1 MRMKPVETFINRL
14 FQRWK
19 RCCASRMV
27 AGLALTAVLLEIFVF
42 NIQYWQS
49 RTYSQVTGVSFSIG
63 AGLEKQSSNN
73 YLITNP
79 EKATITINGINT
91 QVHNIEIPV
100 ENVTIHQQIDG
111 ARFPV
116 PRKTQT
122 VSREDAALR
131 IYMTVDD
138 TSHPSGLELPDVT
151 ISPAVTSSRWI
162 RLHLSGTTQK
172 ITIHIRNSADTSIIL
187 SGMPR
192 INVQRPLQI
201 NPLRILIYLTII
213 AFAAIFPLIRN
224 GWATRSHSAA
234 FTRGVWI
241 GSAAVA
247 VLLAVGTLVLALPW
261 LYMRTSVWQADFEYQ
276 SVARSLLAGRS
287 WIDYPVADTLLN
299 LPNPY
304 NSDIRAQAVAGNN
317 YLFDYAFYDGKYYSY
332 FGVLPAV
339 IFFLPYLIL
348 TGNDLAPWKAMLLI
362 VFILAILCVGMVYL
376 LFKKWGAHAPL
387 TVQVILAVAFSCVVQ
402 PALYLSYMSTTY
414 SVPIGLGLILAL
426 SAICLWV
433 KGSMTPSAKR
443 RQRLMYYI
451 AGGLL
456 SGLIVGCRPQICAV
470 VIILPLCI
478 IASEYWSS
486 GIDIATKCK
495 DFFGTSILS
504 ALAAA
509 VTASPFLF
517 WNAIRFGSPFDFG
530 ATYQLTM
537 VDMNQQKAD
546 ISKIPYALVEGI
558 LSPVSVLDRFP
569 YLSAISGES
578 RSAGGYQGFFYCEPV
593 FGSMLFWFP
602 VALVLT
608 LFAFSSIRK
617 TISWPAKIN
626 VTGCL
631 LTSLVPLTVDVMM
644 ASYTMRYL
652 CDSGYL
658 FGMSTVIFIATLFS
672 AWDKIETSRR
682 ALYYFSVVTGLL
694 TLILA
699 ICSIFLSGKL
709 NMLIDA
715 NPTLYVLAQQALT
728 F

>member
-1 MRMKPVETFINRL
+1 MHMNPVTAFANPL
-14 FQRWK
+14 FQNWK
-19 RCCASRMV
+19 RYNASRMV
-27 AGLALTAVLLEIFVF
+27 IGLVLAAVLLEIFIF

-63 AGLEKQSSNN
+63 AGLKKQSGND
-73 YLITNP
+73 YLVTDS
-79 EKATITINGINT
+79 EKATITIKDIDT

-100 ENVTIHQQIDG
+100 EKVTIHQQIDG

-116 PRKTQT
+116 PRETQT
-122 VSREDAALR
+122 ASREDAALR
-131 IYMTVDD
+131 IQMTVDD
-138 TSHPSGLELPDVT
+138 APHPNGLELPEVV
-151 ISPAVTSSRWI
+151 ISPAITSSRWI
-162 RLHLSGTTQK
+162 RLHLSGNTQK
-172 ITIHIRNSADTSIIL
+172 ITIHIQNSAGTSIVL
-187 SGMPR
+187 SDMPR

-201 NPLRILIYLTII
+201 NPLRILIYLMII

-224 GWATRSHSAA
+224 GWKTKNHSGV

-241 GSAAVA
+241 GSASVA
-247 VLLAVGTLVLALPW
+247 VLLAVGTLVLTLPW

-276 SVARSLLAGRS
+276 SVARSLLAGHS
-287 WIDYPVADTLLN
+287 WIDYPVADTLRDLS
-299 LPNPY
+299 NPY
-304 NSDIRAQAVAGNN
+304 NSDIRAQAVSGDS
-317 YLFDYAFYDGKYYSY
+317 YLFDYAFYNGKYYSY

-339 IFFLPYLIL
+339 IFFLPYLVL

-362 VFILAILCVGMVYL
+362 VFILAILCVRVVYL
-376 LFKKWGAHAPL
+376 LFKKWGARAPL
-387 TVQVILAVAFSCVVQ
+387 PVQAILAVAFSCVVQ

-426 SAICLWV
+426 SAICLWL
-433 KGSMTPSAKR
+433 KSSMVPSTKR
-443 RQRLMYYI
+443 RQRLMYCV

-478 IASEYWSS
+478 IASEYWSN
-486 GIDIATKCK
+486 GINIVTKYK

-504 ALAAA
+504 ALAAV

-546 ISKIPYALVEGI
+546 ISKIPYAIAEGI

-569 YLSAISGES
+569 YLSAISGEN

-593 FGSMLFWFP
+593 FGSLLFWFP
-602 VALVLT
+602 VALILT
-608 LFAFSSIRK
+608 LFMFSTIRK
-617 TISWPAKIN
+617 SISWPAKIN
-626 VTGCL
+626 VVGCL
-631 LTSLVPLTVDVMM
+631 LMSLVPLTVDVMM

-658 FGMSTVIFIATLFS
+658 FGLSAVIFIAVLFS
-672 AWDKIETSRR
+672 TWDKIETNRK
-682 ALYYFSVVTGLL
+682 ALYIFSMVTGLL

-699 ICSIFLSGKL
+699 IWSIFLSGKF

>member
-1 MRMKPVETFINRL
+1 MRMKPVTAFANRL
-14 FQRWK
+14 LQIWK
-19 RCCASRMV
+19 RYCASRMV
-27 AGLALTAVLLEIFVF
+27 AGLVLAAVLLEIFVF

-63 AGLEKQSSNN
+63 AGLKKQSSNR

-79 EKATITINGINT
+79 EKATITIKSINT

-111 ARFPV
+111 AKFPI

-131 IYMTVDD
+131 IHMTVDD
-138 TSHPSGLELPDVT
+138 ASHPSGLELPEVN

-162 RLHLSGTTQK
+162 RLHLSGATQK
-172 ITIHIRNSADTSIIL
+172 ITIHIQNSADTSIIL

-201 NPLRILIYLTII
+201 NPLRILIYLAII

-224 GWATRSHSAA
+224 GWATKSHSAA

-247 VLLAVGTLVLALPW
+247 ALLAVGTLALALPW

-287 WIDYPVADTLLN
+287 WIDYPVADTLRN

-304 NSDIRAQAVAGNN
+304 NSDIRAQAVAGNY

-362 VFILAILCVGMVYL
+362 VFILAILCVGMAHL

-433 KGSMTPSAKR
+433 KGSMTPSTKR

-478 IASEYWSS
+478 IASEHWSS
-486 GIDIATKCK
+486 GIDIETKCK

-626 VTGCL
+626 VIGCL

-658 FGMSTVIFIATLFS
+658 FGMSAVIFIAVLFS
-672 AWDKIETSRR
+672 AWDKNETSRR
-682 ALYYFSVVTGLL
+682 ALYIFSVATGLL

-699 ICSIFLSGKL
+699 IWSIFLSGKF

-728 F
+728 I